1 MNPAEAHSL
10 VRVALINPE
19 KAREIGRAVWDE
31 FRELLPGILT
41 TTGSYLLTDF
51 LSKRLGLREPE
62 KPKPQDFLTMI
73 QQAPVVEKSAA
84 DLRAIVAGLAEPFT
98 TKGRKAMAHRRLRNK
113 ILGQLLKHEDSG
125 LRSIG
130 ERAYY
135 ALKLKGEVL

>member
-19 KAREIGRAVWDE
+19 KARELGKAVYDE

-51 LSKRLGLREPE
+51 LTKRLGLTEPE
-62 KPKPQDFLTMI
+62 KPKPQDFLTLI

-84 DLRAIVAGLAEPFT
+84 D
-98 TKGRKAMAHRRLRNK
+98 M
-113 ILGQLLKHEDSG
+113 
-125 LRSIG
+125 LRSHMKN
-130 ERAYY
+130 RRR
-135 ALKLKGEVL
+135 